1 MIKKGFWQ
9 KPQRTHQKEDC
20 LKDLW
25 LVLLD
30 VVVYRNQKSFKRPH
44 IVNGK
49 KPNVKL
55 VFFQNIKALWDM
67 ILVAWLRSKRDESLF
82 LLQRMSMYVPLP
94 MILGFVGDHNNV
106 W

>member
-30 VVVYRNQKSFKRPH
+30 VVVYRNQKK
-44 IVNGK
+44 
-49 KPNVKL
+49 
-55 VFFQNIKALWDM
+55 FQKTSS
-67 ILVAWLRSKRDESLF
+67 SK
-82 LLQRMSMYVPLP
+82 
-94 MILGFVGDHNNV
+94 